1 MLSLADDL
9 SRRPVGENFLPVLM
23 WCWAEQKPSMGP
35 FLVVSAFL
43 KKRKNLRQVHRVFT
57 QETYNGQ
64 NKNRQ
69 GVSMEE
75 EKRPEEQEMPAEN
88 YDDESIEDTSEE
100 QEMPAAYNDEESTED
115 TSQEQ
120 EAAPVRKKK
129 HITKKVVI
137 PIVLVLAAA
146 GIFLF
151 LRQRQA
157 ASDTSTSTVEVRTY
171 TITKTSLEE
180 TVVADGTVESQS
192 ETDVTTDLQY
202 AVASINLEVG
212 DEVQAGD
219 VICVLDTT
227 ELEEQIARQQEQ
239 NAETLEEMAQNV
251 QNLLDNKEYVWNQK
265 PSDDVSEDSDEYLQW
280 ARNFA
285 SANGSYLDA
294 LEEYNDALANGVDDD
309 HALEDL
315 LTSLE
320 ECTIT
325 APVSGT
331 ITELNA
337 TVGSSIDGVV
347 AVISDINNLQVS
359 VYVDEYDIVSLE
371 KGMSATVTSDV
382 VDGQEFAATV
392 ISTSPVSTGSGYEVV
407 VSLDEAT
414 DQLLIGM
421 DAEVTITVSE
431 EDDVFL
437 APLDAVGTD
446 DAGNSVVYVQQSDGS
461 FSAVTVTT
469 GTSSDYYVVISGD
482 GIEEGTVIR
491 ASANE
496 DEAAISTA
504 TAEATTASGG
514 LTIGGT
520 GGQQPQGGANAGG
533 APQGGMNP

>member
-1 MLSLADDL
+1 
-9 SRRPVGENFLPVLM
+9 
-23 WCWAEQKPSMGP
+23 
-35 FLVVSAFL
+35 
-43 KKRKNLRQVHRVFT
+43 
-57 QETYNGQ
+57 
-64 NKNRQ
+64 
-69 GVSMEE
+69 MEDE
-75 EKRPEEQEMPAEN
+75 EKQPQEQEMPV
-88 YDDESIEDTSEE
+88 
-100 QEMPAAYNDEESTED
+100 AYNDEETAED
-115 TSQEQ
+115 TAEEQ
-120 EAAPVRKKK
+120 EAAPVCTKKRLS
-129 HITKKVVI
+129 KKVVI
-137 PIVLVLAAA
+137 PAVLVLAAA
-146 GIFLF
+146 GIFLY
-151 LRQRQA
+151 LRKQQTASTDSTA
-157 ASDTSTSTVEVRTY
+157 AAVVRTY
-171 TITKTSLEE
+171 TITKTSLKD

-192 ETDVTTDLQY
+192 TTNVTTDLQY

-212 DEVQAGD
+212 DTVEAGD

-227 ELEEQIARQQEQ
+227 ELEEEISRQEEA
-239 NAETLEEMAQNV
+239 NAETLAEMATNV
-251 QNLLDNKEYVWNQK
+251 QNLLDNKEYVWSQK
-265 PSDDVSEDSDEYLQW
+265 PSDDVSEDSDEYIQW

-285 SANGSYLDA
+285 TANGTYFDA
-294 LEEYNDALANGVDDD
+294 LEEYNDALANGVDDN

-315 LTSLE
+315 LSSLAD
-320 ECTIT
+320 CTIT

-347 AVISDINNLQVS
+347 AQISDINNLQVS
-359 VYVDEYDIVSLE
+359 VYVDEYDIVDLE

-407 VSLDEAT
+407 VALDEAT

-431 EDDVFL
+431 EDDVYL

-491 ASANE
+491 ASANA
-496 DEAAISTA
+496 DEAVINSTS
-504 TAEATTASGG
+504 TAEASSDSG
-514 LTIGGT
+514 LTIDVGG
-520 GGQQPQGGANAGG
+520 GGQQPQGGGANAGAG
-533 APQGGMNP
+533 AAPQGGTNP